1 MSRLFFNRLSNFS
14 KWAFVSLFC
23 MMIPNNLAAQTEPN
37 QMYLKIN
44 FNQVTEEA
52 VTDSLD
58 ILLTENLI
66 IAYEKTFKLEHDSL
80 RPFYTLEVIGPE
92 YKLVL
97 FSKANQCP
105 WIEFVEEIPIYQ
117 HLLIPNDLNGRQWG
131 LRKVNAEQAWDESV
145 GDSLITIA
153 IIDDGVLLDHEDLI
167 GAIWKNPNEIPGNG
181 IDDDMNGY
189 IDDFNGFDVADN
201 DPDVRPPPT
210 FITNQYF
217 SHGTHCA
224 GIAGAQTNNAIG
236 MASLGYNIRIIPVKA
251 ARSSSR
257 VGLLTH
263 LVQGIEYAVAAKA
276 NVINLSFGDVRQS
289 SPMKQILL
297 VANQQGIVCIAAAG
311 NGGTDV
317 PIYPAN
323 YPYVISVGA
332 TDSMDIKSIWSNF
345 GGLTDVMAPGEVI
358 WSAIATSNSA
368 YAYMSGTSASSSL
381 VSSLAALML
390 SKDPLMTPQMIED
403 CIKSTSVNIDAL
415 NPQFPGNLG
424 AGRINAEAAMK
435 CVKSVYALFD
445 ADMYHVCPGNQVQF
459 TDNSLRQPNAWK
471 WSFEGGVPATSS
483 TQNPSV
489 TYPNAGIYKVKLWV
503 QNVKGA
509 DSLEKTAYITVAL
522 PTATLSGNY
531 TIPTGYSAMLNINF
545 TGTPPFRVKLK
556 NGAFSYWIENI
567 PTKQYSFPVTPQNT
581 ANYVIDSIFDV
592 NCGGVPYGS
601 AIVVVQSFSN
611 GNCTN
616 GTNTFQKHL
625 KASGVEEMHNVI
637 KCVDGGFM
645 LIGTT
650 TSLGAGGQDVFAIR
664 TNDTGK
670 VIWAQSMGSS
680 GVEKGYSIKSTQTA
694 DSGFAIT
701 AVTTGFGAGGEDL
714 YFLKLT
720 KSGTIQIQTRFGG
733 SGTDYGRAVAQLAD
747 GGYLI
752 GGTSGSS
759 PKSGAQDAYVIRT
772 DSSGN
777 VLWNKK
783 FGFASTTTTHFISF
797 EQLPS
802 GNIWLIGHGDHFTS
816 PYVSYLAKITTD
828 GTILNEYRY
837 STSLFDAAIAATTLK
852 DGKIAV
858 ASLSSSNSSVF
869 NLQVFVIDTSGNVS
883 WAKILSNNG
892 NTRPTG
898 VAATSDSGFVI
909 TGYTNGYGNGYE
921 IFNVKFNK
929 SGNVVWSRRYGS
941 SSDEQQ
947 DSWSQCIVET
957 SDGGLVFGFHTSGFG
972 SSGKDLMLFKANE
985 CGFAGGC
992 NETGVTFTINN
1003 LTLPRANVSA
1013 YTNDGVNANTVNT
1026 TVKNWNNIIDTV
1038 NVCVNQAPSV
1048 PGCKV
1053 TADFEVQTSCAGN
1066 ASRFT
1071 NTSVDL
1077 SASTITYFK
1086 WQFTPNDVIEGI
1098 PSPQFVFPS
1107 KGVYDVTLIVGN
1119 NGNPACFDTLSRQIE
1134 IFENLNVEIA
1144 VEDTVCS
1151 LDSFSVGI
1159 GSLVCN
1165 LGKVSY
1171 NWTPYSVFNDS
1182 SLRSPT
1188 ASLSSSSWIK
1198 VEIIDSLGNRARDSV
1213 FIFVNGT
1220 CCRSFAKFE
1229 IEPPVVC
1236 PGDSFA
1242 FINKSVAKPSAIFTW
1257 IFGSSASLTSYTGK
1271 FAPNVIYPN
1280 PGTYEVKLVVQD
1292 FCGTDTF
1299 ELKAYVLKNPITLMG
1314 PDSVLCFADS
1324 IEVGETFLSSLAYT
1338 WHPGIDFS
1346 DSISAQPKVWVGENK
1361 KVYLDVYDFW
1371 TGCSNTDSLS
1381 LKIENLDTLK
1391 YRMDSVVCAPNGVL
1405 IDYLHAGVDVLWDDL
1420 DTSRLRNLTQSG
1432 TYRVEISRNYCSTLD
1447 THVIQSVGP
1456 NVTMTGPDFLCKEDS
1471 GLYFINQFYSN
1482 IAWSNGAS
1490 GDTFT
1495 YYNGEGVLAVLVSE
1509 GTCTYEDSIL
1519 VERMNTPPDITG
1531 DDAFCEGDSLYL
1543 EFQNNGYTVNWNDGS
1558 STNSIWAKSSGW
1570 YSVSIEKQNCI
1581 LNDSIYITELYPPA
1595 LNLGIDQ
1602 SLCQGDTFTVN
1613 VIHQLGDS
1621 LYWGDGSGDSIKW
1634 IIDPGMYVLEVS
1646 NVCGTALDSI
1656 EVYFKDCSCVSYI
1669 PNVFT
1674 PNGDGKNDFFGPSYC
1689 EITNFKM
1696 IIFDR
1701 WGEILFETDDIL
1713 NLWDGT
1719 YRGVPVPEGV
1729 FGYLIQYNSVTGRGV
1744 AAKGNVTVLY
1754 PD

>member
-1 MSRLFFNRLSNFS
+1 MHHSINKGLPTWLTWYTITMLCVVFPNFL
-14 KWAFVSLFC
+14 VG
-23 MMIPNNLAAQTEPN
+23 QTVPD
-37 QMYLKIN
+37 QMFLKVN
-44 FNQVTEEA
+44 FDQVQEE
-52 VTDSLD
+52 VVLDSLET
-58 ILLTENLI
+58 LLTENLVLGFK
-66 IAYEKTFKLEHDSL
+66 KTFKLNDASL
-80 RPFYTLEVIGPE
+80 RPFYTLTVQSSE
-92 YKLVL
+92 YKLAL
-97 FSKANQCP
+97 FSKASQCN
-105 WIEFVEEIPIYQ
+105 WIEFVEEVPIYEQ
-117 HLLIPNDLNGRQWG
+117 FLLPNDLDGRQWN
-131 LRKVNAEQAWDESV
+131 LRKVRAEQAWDESL
-145 GDSLITIA
+145 GDTLITIA
-153 IIDDGVLLDHEDLI
+153 IIDDGILIDHEDI
-167 GAIWKNPNEIPGNG
+167 KGSIWSNPNEIPGNG
-181 IDDDMNGY
+181 IDDDQNGY

-201 DPDVRPPPT
+201 DPDVRPPAVYVT
-210 FITNQYF
+210 SQIF

-224 GIAGAQTNNAIG
+224 GIAGAQSNNSLGI
-236 MASLGYNIRIIPVKA
+236 ASLGNNIRIIPVKV
-251 ARSSSR
+251 ARSSSKYAS
-257 VGLLTH
+257 LTH
-263 LVQGIEYAVAAKA
+263 LVEGIEYAVTA
-276 NVINLSFGDVRQS
+276 NARVINMSFGIYRES
-289 SPMKQILL
+289 APMKEILKL
-297 VANQQGIVCIAAAG
+297 AHKKGIICIAAAG
-311 NGGTDV
+311 NQGSDA
-317 PIYPAN
+317 PAYPAN
-323 YPYVISVGA
+323 YPNVISVGS
-332 TDSMDIKSIWSNF
+332 TDSLDIKSLWSNF
-345 GGLTDVMAPGEVI
+345 GALTDVMAPGEVI
-358 WSAIATSNSA
+358 WSALATSNSS
-368 YAYMSGTSASSSL
+368 YGYMDGSSASASL

-390 SKDPLMTPQMIED
+390 SKDPLMTPEMVED

-415 NPQFPGNLG
+415 NPLYPGNLG

-435 CVKSVYALFD
+435 CVKAVYAFFD
-445 ADMYHVCPGNQVQF
+445 ANMYHVCPGNQVQF
-459 TDNSLRQPNAWK
+459 TDNSLRQPFAWK
-471 WSFEGGVPATSS
+471 WSFEGGVPATSNA
-483 TQNPSV
+483 QNPTV

-503 QNVKGA
+503 QNAKGS
-509 DSLEKTAYITVAL
+509 DSLEKSAYITVAL

-531 TIPTGYSAMLNINF
+531 TIPTGYSAVLNINF

-581 ANYVIDSIFDV
+581 ANYVIDSLFDV

-601 AIVVVQSFSN
+601 ASVVVQNYSN
-611 GNCTN
+611 GNCAN
-616 GTNTFQKHL
+616 ASNTFQKHL
-625 KASGVEEMHNVI
+625 KATGTEEMHNVI

-670 VIWAQSMGSS
+670 VVWAQSMGSS
-680 GVEKGYSIKSTQTA
+680 GVEKGYSIKATQTT

-714 YFLKLT
+714 YFLKLSKT
-720 KSGTIQIQTRFGG
+720 GTIQIQKRIGG

-759 PKSGAQDAYVIRT
+759 PKSGAQDAYVVRT
-772 DSSGN
+772 DASGN

-783 FGFASTTTTHFISF
+783 FGFASTTTNHFISF

-802 GNIWLIGHGDHFTS
+802 GNVWLIGHGDHYTS
-816 PYVSYLAKITTD
+816 PYVSYLAKITID
-828 GTILNEYRY
+828 GAVLNEYRY

-869 NLQVFVIDTSGNVS
+869 NLQVFVIDTSGNVI
-883 WAKILSNNG
+883 WAKILSNSG

-909 TGYTNGYGNGYE
+909 TGYSTGFGSGYE

-941 SSDEQQ
+941 SSNEQQ

-957 SDGGLVFGFHTSGFG
+957 ADLGLVFGFHTSGFG

-1003 LTLPRANVSA
+1003 LTLPRTNVTAYKNDEVSA
-1013 YTNDGVNANTVNT
+1013 STVNS
-1026 TVKNWNNIIDTV
+1026 TVQNWNNIADTV

-1053 TADFEVQTSCAGN
+1053 TADFEEQTSCAGN

-1071 NTSVDL
+1071 NTSVDA

-1119 NGNPACFDTLSRQIE
+1119 NGSPACFDTLTRQIE

-1165 LGKVSY
+1165 LGDVSY
-1171 NWTPYSVFNDS
+1171 NWTPHAVFNDS

-1198 VEIIDSLGNRARDSV
+1198 VEIIDSLGNKARDSV
-1213 FIFVNGT
+1213 FIFVNGN

-1229 IEPPVVC
+1229 MDAPVVC
-1236 PGDSFA
+1236 PGDSFD
-1242 FINKSVAKPSAIFTW
+1242 FINKSVAKPSATFTW
-1257 IFGSSASLTSYTGK
+1257 IFGSSASMNGYTGK
-1271 FAPNVIYPN
+1271 FAPKVLYPN

-1299 ELKAYVLKNPITLMG
+1299 TQKAYVLKAPIVQMG
-1314 PDSVLCFADS
+1314 PDSILCLADS
-1324 IEVGETFLSSLAYT
+1324 IEVGETFLSSLFYT
-1338 WHPGIDFS
+1338 WRPGTDFS

-1371 TGCSNTDSLS
+1371 TGCTNTDSLS
-1381 LKIENLDTLK
+1381 LKIENLDTLR
-1391 YRMDSVVCAPNGVL
+1391 YGTDSVVCAPDGVL
-1405 IDYLHAGVDVLWDDL
+1405 VDYSFAGISVLWDDL
-1420 DTSRLRNLTQSG
+1420 TTNTVRNLTQSG
-1432 TYRVEISRNYCSTLD
+1432 TYLVEITRNYCSTTD
-1447 THVIQSVGP
+1447 THSIQSVGP
-1456 NVTMTGPDFLCKEDS
+1456 NVAMTGPEFLCKEDS
-1471 GLYFINQFYSN
+1471 GLYFINQDYSN
-1482 IAWSNGAS
+1482 IAWSNGAN
-1490 GDTFT
+1490 DTFT
-1495 YYNGEGVLAVLVSE
+1495 YFNGEGLLSVLVSE
-1509 GTCTYEDSIL
+1509 GSCAYQDSL
-1519 VERMNTPPDITG
+1519 VVERMNIPPDIIG
-1531 DDAFCEGDSLYL
+1531 DEAFCEGDSILL
-1543 EFQNNGYTVNWNDGS
+1543 SFQNNGYSASWNQGS
-1558 STNSIWAKSSGW
+1558 DLDSIWVKSKGW
-1570 YSVSIEKQNCI
+1570 YSVNIEKLNCE
-1581 LNDSIYITELYPPA
+1581 LNDSIFVNELYAPE
-1595 LNLGIDQ
+1595 LNLGLDQ
-1602 SLCQGDTFTVN
+1602 NLCEGDTFEVQ
-1613 VIHQLGDS
+1613 VIHQIGDS
-1621 LYWGDGSGDSIKW
+1621 LLWDDGSSDSIKW
-1634 IIDPGMYVLEVS
+1634 IIDPGTYVMIVS
-1646 NVCGTALDSI
+1646 NVCGTAMDSI
-1656 EVYFKDCSCVSYI
+1656 EFYFKDCSCVSYI
-1669 PNVFT
+1669 PNAFT

-1689 EITNFKM
+1689 EITNFRM

-1701 WGEILFETDDIL
+1701 WGEILFETEDIL

-1729 FGYLIQYNSVTGRGV
+1729 FGYMIQYNNVTGRGV

-1754 PD
+1754 AD